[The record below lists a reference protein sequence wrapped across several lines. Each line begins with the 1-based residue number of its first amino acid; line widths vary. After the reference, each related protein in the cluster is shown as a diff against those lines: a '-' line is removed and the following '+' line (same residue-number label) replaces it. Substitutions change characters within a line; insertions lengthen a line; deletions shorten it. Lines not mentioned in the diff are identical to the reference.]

1 MTTIVNF
8 QLNPKRVAETPNL
21 FLAWILIHFQVDLP
35 SWVKNYNNN
44 KKLEKSP
51 SCGCHFLQHSKPTD
65 TLCLPLKQSSWYR
78 EEKKEDMDM
87 WCSSQQFFTVK
98 PLTATNLYQLPA
110 VARQQWSQRSWFLSL
125 PLSHGMTG
133 MRPPYFLCSQFL
145 WSLMPLP
152 RHHQYEV
159 VAFRGFTEKGC
170 QMLCTYWC
178 HFLC

>member
-1 MTTIVNF
+1 MNF
-8 QLNPKRVAETPNL
+8 DTFSSGST
-21 FLAWILIHFQVDLP
+21 FL
-35 SWVKNYNNN
+35 S
-44 KKLEKSP
+44 KKLQQQQKTWKESFMWLSFFTAQQTHWYIMSTSEAVILAQEK
-51 SCGCHFLQHSKPTD
+51 
-65 TLCLPLKQSSWYR
+65 
-78 EEKKEDMDM
+78 KKEDMDM

-125 PLSHGMTG
+125 PLSYGMTG

-145 WSLMPLP
+145 WSLLPLP

-170 QMLCTYWC
+170 QLLCHILMPFPVLRWSLQQQQT
-178 HFLC
+178 